1 MEREVMKRVKNM
13 IIGLALVSGMAHAD
27 LIRSG
32 KITITEDAYIRGGTN
47 SVNNYGTADALWVRN
62 STSANDQLKIYLKTN
77 VEGLLSGS
85 EAFSNATLTLRA
97 QLTQTASSTLSLYG
111 IVNNE
116 DAWTESGI
124 TWGNAPQND
133 AASGNGVLSGAVKLA
148 TLELPTGITGGANY
162 TFADEKISE
171 YLNWTAGA
179 SSGSYGHGA
188 SEDKLATFI
197 IVSST
202 TPVLYRF
209 TSSEATG
216 VTDPEPFVS
225 YDVIPEPAT
234 AGLLLISSA
243 VIFFARRAFV
253 LR

>member
-1 MEREVMKRVKNM
+1 MEREVMRELKNM
-13 IIGLALVSGMAHAD
+13 MMGLALVCGMAHAD

-32 KITITEDAYIRGGTN
+32 EITITEDAHIRGGTN
-47 SVNNYGTADALWVRN
+47 SGTNYGDETVLWVRN
-62 STSANDQLKIYLKTN
+62 STANDQLKIYLKTN
-77 VEGLLSGS
+77 VEGHLSGS
-85 EAFSNATLTLRA
+85 EAFSNATLSLNATV
-97 QLTQTASSTLSLYG
+97 TQTGSSTLSLYG
-111 IVNNE
+111 IVNNA

-124 TWGNAPQND
+124 TWDNAPQND

-148 TLELPTGITGGANY
+148 TLELPTGTTAGANY

-179 SSGSYGHGA
+179 GSGSYGYGS

-209 TSSEATG
+209 TSSEAT
-216 VTDPEPFVS
+216 VKPFVS

-234 AGLLLISSA
+234 VGLFLISSS
-243 VIFFARRAFV
+243 VILVARRAFV